1 MRRLCHGD
9 FSSVLG
15 DGGTSVKDALLSL
28 SFTSASSLVDSGGNY
43 SKKKFHCAFVLASQI
58 LRSIPSIADNCTLHG
73 VHGCSTLPN
82 LTDQQS
88 RCHNLRLFSSII
100 LGL

>member
-43 SKKKFHCAFVLASQI
+43 SKKNFTALSFLPARYYGPFRALPTIVL
-58 LRSIPSIADNCTLHG
+58 CTGSMVAQLYQ
-73 VHGCSTLPN
+73 T
-82 LTDQQS
+82 
-88 RCHNLRLFSSII
+88 
-100 LGL
+100 